1 MNYPGQY
8 ITKGTRN
15 IVGATDDGS
24 LIMLKKK
31 KKVIRLKLRGLQGI
45 LIKALDDQSIP
56 VLRVPTGAA
65 GAASPCGCLEMQP

>member
-24 LIMLKKK
+24 LIMLKK

-65 GAASPCGCLEMQP
+65 GAAAPCGCLEMQP